1 MTASGVLRTLHR
13 ERSIRSLSHP
23 TPASSA
29 QTSSS
34 TGGPVWVKPAGRST
48 TAAQVEPHT
57 QRPKDVTT
65 VVTASGVLRT
75 VANSAVRHDAS
86 FNSGRFVLAKAT
98 TPGPAPILH
107 TLSAD
112 TSIPKVMPTPTVL
125 GTVQSGSRGLDREDG
140 AKTAPGD
147 GDEDGM
153 AVSTTTKD
161 LSREDVATTAS
172 GDQGGMAVSTTVPEH
187 PPVGNQS
194 STGGLLSV
202 QSRLDLSTFISTSV
216 LPKTNRVYEKE
227 WLSFKAF
234 VKDET
239 GSDDPFLTECTD
251 DEKASL
257 VALMMMRRHQAG
269 KRGKSATAFTAAV
282 RQMYARMMRTTAFLD
297 SSTISTART
306 SCLMK
311 PDELRALKDK
321 GPSASVKLPICEGIL
336 ADLRLRSWPDGWSD
350 ESKRVK
356 AIYVGT
362 MYGFETAGRASEF
375 THCEL
380 GNQDHCARVDDF
392 TFTIESSETTRNI
405 PGSGLVALRLADSVE
420 GRQSITECRVRT
432 VSSKGKVVIK
442 PKLIARRS
450 PEEAEFL
457 DDLAAWITYSGT
469 TGRDEVFSFRK
480 QDGNL
485 AHLTGRAVRD
495 EIKKTCASNG
505 LPPDY
510 FSAHS
515 LRKGA
520 ITHMRAQ
527 GATED
532 DRRDRG
538 NYAAG
543 STVMN
548 GVYDYAT
555 GLGPLAS
562 NSLEGGHR
570 LDKKDLKR
578 LLPPG
583 RKSV

>member
-1 MTASGVLRTLHR
+1 MTASGVLRTMHR
-13 ERSIRSLSHP
+13 ERSSEILSHP
-23 TPASSA
+23 TPA
-29 QTSSS
+29 TSSS
-34 TGGPVWVKPAGRST
+34 TGGPVWAKPVGGST
-48 TAAQVEPHT
+48 TVTQVAPQT
-57 QRPKDVTT
+57 QRFTTT
-65 VVTASGVLRT
+65 VVTATGVLKT
-75 VANSAVRHDAS
+75 VINRAVLPTTS
-86 FNSGRFVLAKAT
+86 LYTGGSLPVKAT
-98 TPGPAPILH
+98 TRVPRAPLLPTPSIASAIHEAAPAP
-107 TLSAD
+107 TVSNSVPSGARD
-112 TSIPKVMPTPTVL
+112 VSSEGKMP
-125 GTVQSGSRGLDREDG
+125 
-140 AKTAPGD
+140 AAPGAQ
-147 GDEDGM
+147 G
-153 AVSTTTKD
+153 V
-161 LSREDVATTAS
+161 TTAS
-172 GDQGGMAVSTTVPEH
+172 SAATTRECEDATAET
-187 PPVGNQS
+187 QS
-194 STGGLLSV
+194 STGGLLST

-216 LPKTNRVYEKE
+216 LPKTNKVYEKE
-227 WLSFKAF
+227 WISFKAF
-234 VKDET
+234 VREET

-269 KRGKSATAFTAAV
+269 KRGKAATAFTAAV
-282 RQMYARMMRTTAFLD
+282 RQMYARTMRATAFLD
-297 SSTISTART
+297 SSIIATART

-311 PDELRALKDK
+311 PDELRALKDN
-321 GPSASVKLPICEGIL
+321 GPSTSVKLPICEGIL

-350 ESKRVK
+350 DAKRVK
-356 AIYVGT
+356 AVYAGT

-380 GNQDHCARVDDF
+380 GSQDHCARVDDF
-392 TFTIESSETTRNI
+392 TFTVEFSETTENV
-405 PGSGLVALRLADSVE
+405 PGSGLAALGLADSVE
-420 GRQSITECRVRT
+420 GRLSITECRVRT
-432 VSSKGKVVIK
+432 VSSKGKVVVK

-457 DDLAAWITYSGT
+457 DDLAAWITHSGT
-469 TGRDEVFSFRK
+469 TGKDEVFSFRK
-480 QDGNL
+480 QDGNIV
-485 AHLTGRAVRD
+485 HLTGRAVRD
-495 EIKKTCASNG
+495 EIKRTCVSNG

-520 ITHMRAQ
+520 ITHMRSQ

-538 NYAAG
+538 NYSAG

>member
-1 MTASGVLRTLHR
+1 VREHVTVVTAAGVLETTVRDTTSVAVSRLPR
-13 ERSIRSLSHP
+13 EER
-23 TPASSA
+23 A

-34 TGGPVWVKPAGRST
+34 TGGPTWVKPAGRD
-48 TAAQVEPHT
+48 AT
-57 QRPKDVTT
+57 QTQEAIQARKPQGVIT
-65 VVTASGVLRT
+65 VVTAEGLLKT
-75 VANSAVRHDAS
+75 VAVNTVAGGSTVGYSWTRP
-86 FNSGRFVLAKAT
+86 AT
-98 TPGPAPILH
+98 GIENRPWAGE
-107 TLSAD
+107 S
-112 TSIPKVMPTPTVL
+112 L
-125 GTVQSGSRGLDREDG
+125 GTVQEVTPRAITTPAALEIGAGVRGIAIDD
-140 AKTAPGD
+140 A
-147 GDEDGM
+147 
-153 AVSTTTKD
+153 TTTAD
-161 LSREDVATTAS
+161 RVAP
-172 GDQGGMAVSTTVPEH
+172 VCETVPT
-187 PPVGNQS
+187 VGAANGPETPATRGPMS
-194 STGGLLSV
+194 A
-202 QSRLDLSTFISTSV
+202 QSRQELSAFISTAV

-227 WLSFKAF
+227 WVAFKAF
-234 VKDET
+234 VKTET
-239 GSDDPFLTECTD
+239 GSDDPFLTNYTD

-257 VALMMMRRHQAG
+257 VALMMMRRHEAG
-269 KRGKSATAFTAAV
+269 KRGKAATAFTAAV
-282 RQMYARMMRTTAFLD
+282 RQMYARMMRATAFFD
-297 SSTISTART
+297 SSIIATARM

-311 PDELRALKDK
+311 PDELRALKDS
-321 GPSASVKLPICEGIL
+321 GPVATVKLPICEGIL
-336 ADLRLRSWPDGWSD
+336 TDLRARSWPEGWSD
-350 ESKRVK
+350 EAKRLK
-356 AIYVGT
+356 AVYVGT
-362 MYGFETAGRASEF
+362 MYGFETAGRIGEF

-392 TFTIESSETTRNI
+392 TFAVETLGATRNVL
-405 PGSGLVALRLADSVE
+405 GSGLAALRLTDSVE
-420 GRQSITECRVRT
+420 GRQSLVECRVRT
-432 VSSKGKVVIK
+432 VSSKGKVVVK

-469 TGRDEVFSFRK
+469 AGTDEVFSFRRR
-480 QDGNL
+480 DGNL
-485 AHLTGRAVRD
+485 VHLTGRSVRD

-527 GATED
+527 GASED

-548 GVYDYAT
+548 SVYDYAT

-578 LLPPG
+578 MLPPA